1 MLGFTIEDSEYLKK
15 EYERQALKAYV
26 EGNYKL
32 GKWDEEWQRITIDI
46 FLEHNGRRYI
56 KGSGWMVK
64 QDGEIN
70 NTTPVAKTIN
80 KELARKYKDGN
91 KRYSWNYLQ

>member
-1 MLGFTIEDSEYLKK
+1 MQK

-32 GKWDEEWQRITIDI
+32 GQWNDRGQRITIDI
-46 FLEHNGRRYI
+46 LLEHNGKKYL

-64 QDGEIN
+64 KDGQIK

-80 KELARKYKDGN
+80 KDLARKYKDEN
-91 KRYSWNYLQ
+91 R